1 MKLSEMKQFLAGG
14 NIRLSKSL
22 GQNFLHDGNQLRRI
36 VAAGELTASD
46 RVLEIGPG
54 LGPLT
59 DLLLARV
66 GNVLAVEKDR
76 RLVDVLR
83 QRFHGEGNDATR
95 VDRRLK
101 SPQTNAVIE
110 LDKSI
115 HARKRLLTLGARRQE
130 RSGERMQPEYPA
142 STPLP
147 VPQAEG
153 EQGPRSGDF
162 LDSVAVGGGSA
173 GGVRP
178 KLLLVHDDALKFLR
192 RESRDWSDWKMV
204 SNLPYS
210 AASPVLVELAQATA
224 CPERMV
230 VTVQREVAQR
240 IIANPGDED
249 YGLLTLLIQL
259 RYESHGW
266 FKIPP
271 DCFFPRPD
279 VDSAC
284 VALLRRSKP
293 LLNRDQAA
301 TFTKIVKRAFS
312 QRRKMMLKL
321 LREDWPQDWLSRWF
335 RAGGLATEVRAE
347 RVGLNEFVRLAE
359 LLHADQNSCHG

>member
-1 MKLSEMKQFLAGG
+1 VSIRGFLNRVMKLWEMKQILAGG

-36 VAAGELTASD
+36 VAAAELKASD

-54 LGPLT
+54 IGPLT
-59 DLLLARV
+59 ELLLALA

-76 RLVDVLR
+76 RLVDVL
-83 QRFHGEGNDATR
+83 
-95 VDRRLK
+95 
-101 SPQTNAVIE
+101 
-110 LDKSI
+110 
-115 HARKRLLTLGARRQE
+115 
-130 RSGERMQPEYPA
+130 
-142 STPLP
+142 
-147 VPQAEG
+147 
-153 EQGPRSGDF
+153 
-162 LDSVAVGGGSA
+162 LDSTAVGSA
-173 GGVRP
+173 FARGVRP

-210 AASPVLVELAQATA
+210 AASRILVELAHATG

-240 IIANPGDED
+240 IVAKPGDED

-259 RYESHGW
+259 RYEPHGW
-266 FKIPP
+266 FKVPA

-284 VALLRRSKP
+284 VTLLRRSKP
-293 LLNRDQAA
+293 LLSREQAA

-321 LREDWPQDWLSRWF
+321 LREDWSQDWLSRWF
-335 RAGGLATEVRAE
+335 RAGGLTTEVRAE

-359 LLHADQNSCHG
+359 LLHAHQNSCHG